1 VLQVLTCG
9 TVFVLLFE
17 NQNLLVMKKI
27 VVVLLALIGLFQ
39 LTSCKKNK
47 DGHVSV
53 QLTDDPFPAQFVAEV
68 NVNITKVELRNADT
82 EEYVTVFE
90 GNGNYNVVDLNNG
103 ATAEVSA
110 SDIPAGTYDKA
121 RITWNG
127 VTVKLSDGREFDFSA
142 GANATAEAEIKP
154 EFNLTANA
162 DESILIDLD
171 LAESLDL
178 AGNFVNDIITS
189 VTQITGIAEF
199 DPDFR
204 VVPLSNTGDVEGT
217 VQLIDQSVIAYAT
230 VKTDYDTDGDNQPDD
245 VTTIADGQ
253 GHFVI
258 KGLPAGTYEI
268 TAEAQDGTDY
278 TAGTVTVVAGQTVQ
292 VNLFA
297 EDN

>member
-1 VLQVLTCG
+1 
-9 TVFVLLFE
+9 
-17 NQNLLVMKKI
+17 MKKV

-90 GNGNYNVVDLNNG
+90 GNGTYNMVNLTNG

-127 VTVKLSDGREFDFSA
+127 VTVKLTDGRSFDFSA
-142 GANATAEAEIKP
+142 GANASTEAEIKP
-154 EFNLTANA
+154 ELSVSAGA
-162 DESILIDLD
+162 DEEVLLDLD

-178 AGNFVNDIITS
+178 AGNFINDIIS
-189 VTQITGIAEF
+189 NITQITGIDEF

-204 VVPLSNTGDVEGT
+204 VVPLSATGDIEGT
-217 VQLIDQSVIAYAT
+217 VQLSDQSIEAGAT
-230 VKTDYDTDGDNQPDD
+230 VKVEYDTDGDNQPDD
-245 VTTIADGQ
+245 VSTIANAQ

>member
-1 VLQVLTCG
+1 
-9 TVFVLLFE
+9 
-17 NQNLLVMKKI
+17 MKKV
-27 VVVLLALIGLFQ
+27 VVVLIALLGLFQ
-39 LTSCKKNK
+39 LSSCKKHK
-47 DGHVSV
+47 DGHVAV
-53 QLTDDPFPAQFVAEV
+53 QLIDDPFPVQFVAEV

-82 EEYVTVFE
+82 EDYVTVFE
-90 GNGNYNVVDLNNG
+90 GNGSYNMVDLNNG
-103 ATAEVSA
+103 VTAQISA

-121 RITWNG
+121 RITWDG
-127 VTVKLSDGREFDFSA
+127 VTVKLSDGREFNFSA

-178 AGNFVNDIITS
+178 AGNFVNGIIS
-189 VTQITGIAEF
+189 NVTQILGIDDF

-204 VVPLSNTGDVEGT
+204 VVPLANTGDVEGT
-217 VQLIDQSVIAYAT
+217 VQLQNQSIVAYAT

-268 TAEAQDGTDY
+268 KAEAQDGTDY